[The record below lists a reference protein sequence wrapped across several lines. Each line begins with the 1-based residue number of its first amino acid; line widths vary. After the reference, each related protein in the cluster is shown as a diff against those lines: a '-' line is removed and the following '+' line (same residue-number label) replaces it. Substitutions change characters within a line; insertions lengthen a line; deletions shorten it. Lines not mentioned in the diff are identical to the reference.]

1 MRRPTTGGVNQGKE
15 LPCRTQWGRLAS
27 LGDAAAREIPM
38 RSIALFRIPCLVLN
52 LAIWS
57 AQPVASAELRLI
69 APSAPGSGWDLLAQA
84 AKAALADEPDSPD
97 VVVSNVPGG
106 GGTVGLGQFL
116 TESSDTTL
124 LLTGLTMLEA
134 TIVNRSPVAL
144 DRLTPV
150 ARLSADPFAV
160 VVPVGS
166 PIASLRDLA
175 AAMKADPTKISW
187 AGGPARGVDHV
198 AAILFVRAIGLDMV
212 RVNYVPFLTSA
223 EAATAVG
230 EDHVTAAILPTA
242 ELDAELKTGRLKV
255 LAVTGAGRSDAIDAP
270 TLGELDVPLELVN
283 WRGLMA
289 RPGLGTADR
298 DRLAHLAQVIAA
310 SPRWREAIVRKG
322 WQSAYLDP
330 EAFTRFLRGE
340 QVRLKEALKGAGL
353 LKPQSE

>member
-1 MRRPTTGGVNQGKE
+1 MPDTRRPSSFFRG
-15 LPCRTQWGRLAS
+15 
-27 LGDAAAREIPM
+27 AAAREVRM
-38 RSIALFRIPCLVLN
+38 RSTQLPRIAGILPCLLGLVIG
-52 LAIWS
+52 A
-57 AQPVASAELRLI
+57 AKPVDSAELRMI

-84 AKAALADEPDSPD
+84 AKSALAGEPGSPD
-97 VVVSNVPGG
+97 VVISNVPGG

-116 TESSDTTL
+116 AGASDTTL

-134 TIVNRSPVAL
+134 TIVNRSPVML
-144 DRLTPV
+144 DRLTPI

-166 PIASLRDLA
+166 PVTSLGDLA
-175 AAMKADPTKISW
+175 TAMKADPNKISW
-187 AGGPARGVDHV
+187 AGGPARGIDHV
-198 AAILFVRAIGLDMV
+198 AAILFARAIGLDMA

-230 EDHVTAAILPTA
+230 EDHVTAAILPLA
-242 ELDAELKTGRLKV
+242 ELDAELKAGRLRT
-255 LAVTGAGRSDAIDAP
+255 LAVAGPGRSDTIDAP

-283 WRGLMA
+283 WRGLIA
-289 RPGLGTADR
+289 RPGLAAAER
-298 DRLAHLAQVIAA
+298 DRLAHMAQLIAA
-310 SPRWREAIVRKG
+310 SPRWREAIARKG

-330 EAFTRFLRGE
+330 EAFGRFLRAE